1 MPNKY
6 KRYAKVT
13 SIAPP
18 PLLTY
23 RTLVLAYTYHPPSR
37 RSFACFF
44 DTALSFVSYSMVQ
57 PSLSHVQNDP
67 YYVLY
72 RFLAPFY
79 IPFRSI
85 LSPFCKR
92 RNANA
97 RTVQRSL
104 YEDEPLKFLLTATVY
119 VTVSDK
125 RGHST
130 QRLIS
135 STCGWCEVCSIMRC
149 TNF

>member
-1 MPNKY
+1 MIWGSYQLARMPNKY

-44 DTALSFVSYSMVQ
+44 DTALSFVSYSMAQ

-79 IPFRSI
+79 VPFRFLTVLQKTKRKHSHHTTI
-85 LSPFCKR
+85 IVRR
-92 RNANA
+92 RN
-97 RTVQRSL
+97 V
-104 YEDEPLKFLLTATVY
+104 KFLLTATVY
-119 VTVSDK
+119 MYVTMSDK

-130 QRLIS
+130 QR
-135 STCGWCEVCSIMRC
+135 
-149 TNF
+149 